1 MKYEKL
7 LFCIGKHEVLS
18 LCICLESL
26 PISLIC
32 SYVIWIAIC
41 ALTGGKLGTYVS
53 LFQDLPQCYLPQC
66 YLSKCLISSYYYHLP
81 PKLVSSC
88 SSSFLLQL
96 P

>member
-26 PISLIC
+26 PLSLIC

-41 ALTGGKLGTYVS
+41 TCV
-53 LFQDLPQCYLPQC
+53 PMVP
-66 YLSKCLISSYYYHLP
+66 
-81 PKLVSSC
+81 
-88 SSSFLLQL
+88 
-96 P
+96 